1 MKIEQD
7 SFKKNKRPNLQMQ
20 WDVCILFLLLSFGS
34 EYRGLI
40 DRYSPMFQFQ
50 MVFAANWHSRT
61 RVCNMVCVFRIM
73 LKETNSILR
82 KAVQASL

>member
-1 MKIEQD
+1 MKIELD

-50 MVFAANWHSRT
+50 MVFAANWRSL
-61 RVCNMVCVFRIM
+61 VVPVYAIWYVYLESC
-73 LKETNSILR
+73 LKKPILF
-82 KAVQASL
+82 